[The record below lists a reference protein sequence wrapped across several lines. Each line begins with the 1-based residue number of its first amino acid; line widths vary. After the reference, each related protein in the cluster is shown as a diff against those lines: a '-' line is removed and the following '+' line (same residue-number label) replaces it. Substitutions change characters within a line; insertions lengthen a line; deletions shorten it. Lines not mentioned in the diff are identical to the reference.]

1 MARAQPK
8 KARVVV
14 APETLPPRPILKQ
27 NTYASAGEAYS
38 LDDVAITYGTAKAKK
53 NTYLAPT
60 GNDKRAETLQDYLLV
75 LSRYQLPA
83 KEKYS
88 KQWHIQ
94 ETAIEAVNRI
104 VANLRYIHVFG
115 EDPTVGTTQVELL
128 TNVLASGTASIAAYH
143 KAYQYMG
150 TKAYIKITDA
160 LSEFG
165 NHEAAEAM
173 LEIQDEIYRCF
184 YGKSW
189 LDGMSKI
196 NSSFS
201 YHRKDA
207 LRYFKAAAERLERY
221 ADSARD
227 IDRERAE
234 YEETSGQ
241 DGDEDNSPY
250 KAYPKDSTLH
260 GEWEQLVVS
269 KPELAVNHTGKLGR
283 RSIAADSGRE
293 PHFINRIATDPDK
306 RIFKRKT
313 RALGAVVVI
322 DCSGSMSLSE
332 DDIDRLLKASTG
344 ATVLLYSGGHNNPE
358 VPNCWVI
365 ARKGRMARKLPK
377 FPGAN
382 AVDGPALLYGCQL
395 RNGSQQPIIW
405 VCDGHVTG
413 IGDNCYENLQDDID
427 KIKRRYHIHQVRT
440 VPEAE
445 KLMKQLQGRS

>member
-1 MARAQPK
+1 MVKPKPK

-27 NTYASAGEAYS
+27 NAYASAGEAYS
-38 LDDVAITYGTAKAKK
+38 LDDVTITYGTAKLKK

-104 VANLRYIHVFG
+104 VANLRYIHVFS

-128 TNVLASGTASIAAYH
+128 TTVLASGTASIAAYH

-150 TKAYIKITDA
+150 TKAYIKITDGLRDA
-160 LSEFG
+160 G
-165 NHEAAEAM
+165 CDEAANDM
-173 LEIQDEIYRCF
+173 LEIQDEIYRCL
-184 YGKSW
+184 YKNHW
-189 LDGMSKI
+189 LDAMSKI
-196 NSSFS
+196 NSSS
-201 YHRKDA
+201 KYSRKDA
-207 LRYFKAAAERLERY
+207 LRYFKATAERLERY
-221 ADSARD
+221 ADSAREA
-227 IDRERAE
+227 DRERRE
-234 YEETSGQ
+234 GDETSGE
-241 DGDEDNSPY
+241 DGELSQPS
-250 KAYPKDSTLH
+250 KAYPKDSRLH
-260 GEWEQLVVS
+260 GNWEQLVVS
-269 KPELAVNHTGKLGR
+269 KPELGINHTGKLGR

-322 DCSGSMSLSE
+322 DCSGSMSLSS
-332 DDIDRLLKASTG
+332 DDLDRLLRASTG
-344 ATVLLYSGGHNNPE
+344 ATVLAYSGGHNNPDI
-358 VPNCWVI
+358 PNCWVI
-365 ARKGRMARKLPK
+365 ARKGRMTRHLPR
-377 FPGAN
+377 FPGSN

-413 IGDNCYENLQDDID
+413 IGDTHYDNLDVDIAM
-427 KIKRRYHIHQVRT
+427 IKRRYQIHQVRT

-445 KLMKQLQGRS
+445 TLMKRLQGRG